1 MKKADIFKAA
11 RECAAYDVPGD
22 PAADMTKTDYI
33 ICVLARLM
41 AKGLPGWVLDAI
53 YSALQ
58 AERGADLKRP
68 GHYRIYYLNDKWN
81 IRSGG
86 IHVHIENRPNVENIY
101 FGYSVADEWDILE
114 ADL

>member
-11 RECAAYDVPGD
+11 RFRAENCSTPPPNETLPKDY
-22 PAADMTKTDYI
+22 YI
-33 ICVLARLM
+33 IAVIARLIK
-41 AKGLPGWVLDAI
+41 AGLPEWAIYAI

-58 AERGADLKRP
+58 AERGEDLKRP

-101 FGYSVADEWDILE
+101 FGYTVADEWDISE

>member
-1 MKKADIFKAA
+1 MKKADIFKGAWERAA
-11 RECAAYDVPGD
+11 CGVTWP

-41 AKGLPGWVLDAI
+41 AKGLPEWAI
-53 YSALQ
+53 SAVYSALQ

-68 GHYRIYYLNDKWN
+68 GHYRIYYLNDKWH

-101 FGYSVADEWDILE
+101 FGYEIADEWDILE
-114 ADL
+114 ADV